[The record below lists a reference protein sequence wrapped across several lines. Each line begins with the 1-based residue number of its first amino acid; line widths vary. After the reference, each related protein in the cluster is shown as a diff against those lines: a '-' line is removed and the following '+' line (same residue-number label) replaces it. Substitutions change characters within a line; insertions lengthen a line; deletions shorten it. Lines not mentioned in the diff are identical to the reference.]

1 MRNIYVSD
9 ITMNQAAAKAGYSL
23 SFREKIELGKLLDK
37 LGLSVIETG
46 PIINGK
52 TDSLLIKSLASAIKK
67 SVLAVPVCFD
77 DASSVDRAWD
87 AVKEAAHPRLQIS
100 VPVSTVQMEYI
111 CHKKPATII
120 ETISNL
126 TAGCA
131 ALCKD
136 VEFLAEDFG
145 RSDRDFLGKAI
156 EAAVSNGATT
166 VTICDAAGDI
176 LPQDF
181 SRDVKEIKALLPV
194 GVRLGVKCANDLFL
208 ADTCAVAAVASG
220 ADEVK
225 TAPFGNYTT
234 SLERFIRIIN
244 AKPDVFKMK
253 CGVQATELQRVVS
266 QIKRLCQTN
275 RSKPSP
281 FSQVMPSDHSDIQLT
296 INDDKEAVV
305 KAAKKLN
312 YDIPEDDVHKVYDAF
327 VRIASKNEVVGSK
340 ELEAIIA
347 TVAFQVPPTYK
358 LKSFVI
364 NSGNI
369 ISATCHMKIEKDGQI
384 HESVC
389 VGDGPIDA
397 AFQAIEKIIG
407 KHYELDD
414 FQIQSVTEG
423 REAMGETVV
432 RLRSEGKIYSGRG
445 ISTDIVGSSIW
456 AYINTVNKIAY
467 EEAEA

>member
-37 LGLSVIETG
+37 LGLSVIETS
-46 PIINGK
+46 PILNGK
-52 TDSLLIKSLASAIKK
+52 TDSLLIKSLASAVKK
-67 SVLAVPVCFD
+67 STLAVPISLN
-77 DASSVDRAWD
+77 DADSVENTWEAL
-87 AVKEAAHPRLQIS
+87 KEAAHPRMQIS
-100 VPVSTVQMEYI
+100 VPVSTVQMEYL
-111 CHKKPATII
+111 CHKKPAAIVD
-120 ETISNL
+120 EVGKL
-126 TAGCA
+126 TSKCA
-131 ALCKD
+131 ALCKE
-136 VEFLAEDFG
+136 VEFIAEDFG
-145 RSDRDFLGKAI
+145 RSDKEFLSKVIETAI
-156 EAAVSNGATT
+156 ANGAGI

-181 SRDVKEIKALLPV
+181 SSMVKEIKSILPQD
-194 GVRLGVKCANDLFL
+194 VRLGVKCANDLYL
-208 ADTCAVAAVASG
+208 ADTCAVAAVAAG

-234 SLERFIRIIN
+234 SLERFMRIIS
-244 AKPDVFKMK
+244 AKPDVFKIK
-253 CGVQATELQRVVS
+253 CSVQTTEIQRVVS

-281 FSQVMPSDHSDIQLT
+281 FSQVLPSDHSDIQLT
-296 INDDKEAVV
+296 INDDKAAVV

-312 YDIPEDDVHKVYDAF
+312 YDIPEDDIHKVYDAF

-358 LKSFVI
+358 LKSYVI

-369 ISATCHMKIEKDGQI
+369 ISATCHMKIEKDGEI

-423 REAMGETVV
+423 REAMGETIV
-432 RLRSEGKIYSGRG
+432 RLRSDGKIYSGRG

-467 EEAEA
+467 EEAEV